1 MIPSYAAN
9 TEDQIKV
16 TPAKD
21 RGFYIFFLDSG
32 KTKYPIYVGITR
44 RNFRQRFKEHYASG
58 VINNYNTGDFPKNV
72 PPIRLPLKVMCV
84 SIPYPA
90 ITKLVESIFL
100 AAFNFCLNTEENG
113 DIRVKLD
120 TDDQYPVTASKP
132 GFDIAFNNVMEEINK
147 FYEEYKQV

>member
-9 TEDQIKV
+9 TDDQINV

-58 VINNYNTGDFPKNV
+58 VIHNYNMGYFPKNV

-90 ITKLVESIFL
+90 IAKLVESIFL
-100 AAFNFCLNTEENG
+100 ATFNFCLNTEENG

-120 TDDQYPVTASKP
+120 TDDQHSVVASKP